1 MKISGAFL
9 SGILGLFALWASPAV
24 AQSGGPYEIVSYT
37 IDGGGTTSATGGA
50 YSMGGTIGQ
59 PDAGQTMT
67 GGPYSL
73 TGGFWATVN
82 PVSCPAD
89 FTGDGSLDIFDVF
102 AFLDAF
108 NAMDPAADFVVDGI
122 FDIFDVFAYLNA
134 FNAGCP

>member
-1 MKISGAFL
+1 MKMSGVLL
-9 SGILGLFALWASPAV
+9 SAILCLFAVWASPAA

-37 IDGGGTTSATGGA
+37 IDGGGTTSSTGGA
-50 YSMGGTIGQ
+50 FTLGGTIGQ

-67 GGPYSL
+67 GGSFEL
-73 TGGFWATVN
+73 TGGFWATVG
-82 PVSCPAD
+82 VVTCSAD

-108 NAMDPAADFVVDGI
+108 NAMDPSADFVVDGV